1 MVIIMSTSF
10 VSHSVAFNS
19 TLETCLIVKSFVV
32 IPFLLC
38 ACVCLYVC
46 ESMFVVS
53 MHVCLSYVIRTKENN
68 VGQSRRFMQNFD
80 VFATK
85 LTLALMFNAKVGRP
99 LSMKFVKRCKDW
111 RENIVFVIITLL
123 YEEKY
128 GRVMTKETCKRKSKK
143 GKDNNVMTQ
152 NTRN

>member
-10 VSHSVAFNS
+10 VSHSVAFNF

-128 GRVMTKETCKRKSKK
+128 RKGNDKGNLQKEEQKRK
-143 GKDNNVMTQ
+143 
-152 NTRN
+152 R